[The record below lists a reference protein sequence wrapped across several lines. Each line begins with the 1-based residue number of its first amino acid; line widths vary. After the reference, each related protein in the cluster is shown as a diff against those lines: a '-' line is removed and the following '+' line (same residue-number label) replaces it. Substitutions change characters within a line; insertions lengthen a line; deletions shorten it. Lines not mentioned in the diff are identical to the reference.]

1 MICKKCGTKNNDSAK
16 FCKNCGSQLQH
27 DQSAYALQKEN
38 KEAGKKNTGKKWGI
52 FFILVIIVAG
62 IIAGLWISKPKEEK
76 QINEYNNQ
84 ITQGN
89 KYVEDLDYEKAEA
102 SYLKAIKIDPKRKD
116 PYLKLA
122 DVYVAQEQYDKA
134 VKILEEASENVAVTE
149 EKGKK
154 NNDISKIKKEIEE
167 KKEEISN
174 ASEYTWVLQP
184 EIEADDIYYLR
195 ASDNREN
202 ATNELQK
209 QKESKYA
216 VLKQKDRYSLIEMD
230 GKIIDLDKAVNTFA
244 RQSNSDSNKKFVV
257 DSVKTLDGYYRLS
270 VDGGDSCIIT
280 DEGKVEN
287 CPDYEKIEL
296 QGSYYFYNGLENTL
310 SGMKYSDDQEYTE
323 KLKELSTT
331 IPLKKA
337 DRLYNESSNGDPGI
351 WSENL
356 SSKYALWKDGNLI
369 GSYIYDE
376 CGSENSGLMA
386 VQKDGKWGYIDK
398 LGKEVIP
405 IEYDAS
411 WNEYYADL
419 GQTIQKDY
427 CYAATEGYITLFKN
441 KKWEM
446 RTTDNKLVILPGVF
460 EKILPVYD
468 GKCWVKKNGKWGVI
482 QLSEAEPENNITDAV
497 EDTTEKS
504 ENTEND
510 GIFTREQIAYIK
522 QQLGV
527 PDSDNIAMTISDNPY
542 YWETGECT
550 LVNVTFTENGEFV
563 AGADVNVDTAE
574 CTTSLFNYTKN

>member
-1 MICKKCGTKNNDSAK
+1 
-16 FCKNCGSQLQH
+16 
-27 DQSAYALQKEN
+27 
-38 KEAGKKNTGKKWGI
+38 
-52 FFILVIIVAG
+52 
-62 IIAGLWISKPKEEK
+62 
-76 QINEYNNQ
+76 
-84 ITQGN
+84 
-89 KYVEDLDYEKAEA
+89 
-102 SYLKAIKIDPKRKD
+102 
-116 PYLKLA
+116 
-122 DVYVAQEQYDKA
+122 
-134 VKILEEASENVAVTE
+134 
-149 EKGKK
+149 
-154 NNDISKIKKEIEE
+154 
-167 KKEEISN
+167 
-174 ASEYTWVLQP
+174 
-184 EIEADDIYYLR
+184 
-195 ASDNREN
+195 
-202 ATNELQK
+202 
-209 QKESKYA
+209 
-216 VLKQKDRYSLIEMD
+216 
-230 GKIIDLDKAVNTFA
+230 
-244 RQSNSDSNKKFVV
+244 
-257 DSVKTLDGYYRLS
+257 
-270 VDGGDSCIIT
+270 
-280 DEGKVEN
+280 
-287 CPDYEKIEL
+287 
-296 QGSYYFYNGLENTL
+296 
-310 SGMKYSDDQEYTE
+310 
-323 KLKELSTT
+323 
-331 IPLKKA
+331 
-337 DRLYNESSNGDPGI
+337 
-351 WSENL
+351 
-356 SSKYALWKDGNLI
+356 
-369 GSYIYDE
+369 
-376 CGSENSGLMA
+376 MA

-482 QLSEAEPENNITDAV
+482 QLSEAKPENNITDAI